1 MVLAGFVL
9 AVVQIETP
17 AALTATAY
25 GRVFLAK
32 MVAVA
37 LLLTFAGLNRQRLTS
52 ALTTP
57 TGSRNLIRSIAAETM
72 LAIAI
77 LGLVA
82 TWRFT
87 PPPRALA
94 AAAAEPISIHFHTA
108 PAMVQLTLTPG
119 HVGPVT
125 ASMVIMTGDFGPLDP
140 KEVTLTLANPAAG
153 IEPIERRAERAAD
166 GSWRVENLVV
176 PLAGHWRVS
185 VNTLISNFDK
195 ATVEGD
201 VNVRPWCLV

>member
-1 MVLAGFVL
+1 
-9 AVVQIETP
+9 VQIETP
-17 AALTATAY
+17 AALVATAY

-37 LLLTFAGLNRQRLTS
+37 LLLTFAGLNRQRLTP
-52 ALTTP
+52 ALATP
-57 TGSRNLIRSIAAETM
+57 AGSRNLIRSVAAEIM

-94 AAAAEPISIHFHTA
+94 AAAAEPISVHFHTA
-108 PAMVQLTLTPG
+108 QAMVQLTLSPG

-125 ASMVIMTGDFGPLDP
+125 ASMIVTTDFGPLDP
-140 KEVTLTLANPAAG
+140 KEVTLTLANPVAG

-176 PLAGHWRVS
+176 PLPGRWRVR
-185 VNTLISNFDK
+185 VDALISDFNK

-201 VNVRPWCLV
+201 VDVRP